1 MYNLFSGHNPVM
13 PYMCDLCGAG
23 FRFATKTI
31 VEASTNSGII
41 SGLKTILKLNMIEG
55 GLWKKN

>member
-1 MYNLFSGHNPVM
+1 M

-41 SGLKTILKLNMIEG
+41 SGLKTILKLNMIES